1 MHALRQAPD
10 QSVPGVRGGF
20 IHIPYAPEQ
29 AAHHPGAPSLSTSVV
44 TEALRLAVATA
55 LTVERDA
62 HFAAGAT
69 H

>member
-1 MHALRQAPD
+1 MRIPLSAHASSA
-10 QSVPGVRGGF
+10 VRGGF

-44 TEALRLAVATA
+44 TAALRLAMATA